1 MMLIDSFVPSIE
13 INKHPSTV
21 PWSSSTYISPF
32 RVCSCISACWS
43 RMLPPLD
50 LRMPAFTYLESPLL
64 RSTRTIS
71 ITYRT
76 SIKLIWCD
84 RSGDNYNNMEFSLQ
98 PPKAA
103 LFKDLVEGIN
113 RIATEV
119 EVRFDST
126 GLSIQ
131 CTDTGHATLVE
142 TTVPA
147 AWLDLTLKDER
158 PTTIFGVRLSDILI
172 VLGCRSKSQTMT
184 MSCSGTESD
193 KYLIAFTEG
202 ASGDLGK
209 EFELPMYDFDCERF
223 ELPER
228 EHDVDLELRATR
240 VLKLVQELE
249 AFGSDVTVDC
259 NDDAVT
265 FCASSI
271 TLSMKAT
278 LDVSELESYAVP
290 EGGIKNTFATS
301 YLVSVAGFAKLTKY
315 LSVPDK
321 VEIHF
326 NEATPAEFFFKLG
339 TGDDAP
345 TVLGVVAPKVVDD
358 GDE

>member
-1 MMLIDSFVPSIE
+1 MD
-13 INKHPSTV
+13 
-21 PWSSSTYISPF
+21 
-32 RVCSCISACWS
+32 
-43 RMLPPLD
+43 PPLD
-50 LRMPAFTYLESPLL
+50 RRIPALTYFESPLL

-71 ITYRT
+71 IIYRT
-76 SIKLIWCD
+76 SIKLIWCGTFGI
-84 RSGDNYNNMEFSLQ
+84 SYNKMEFTIQ

-103 LFKDLVEGIN
+103 LLKDLVDGIN
-113 RIATEV
+113 RVATDV
-119 EVRFDST
+119 ELMFDSR

-131 CTDTGHATLVE
+131 CTDTGHATLIE
-142 TTVPA
+142 TVVPT
-147 AWLDLTLKDER
+147 AWLGLILDDDH
-158 PTTIFGVRLSDILI
+158 PTTTFGVRLSDILT
-172 VLGCRSKSQTMT
+172 VLGCRSKTQTMT
-184 MSCSGTESD
+184 MKCGGTDSD
-193 KYLIAFTEG
+193 KYSISFAEG
-202 ASGDLGK
+202 SSGDLDK
-209 EFELPMYDFDCERF
+209 DFELPMYDFDCSRF

-228 EHDVDLELRATR
+228 EHDVDLELSATR
-240 VLKLVQELE
+240 ILKLVQELE
-249 AFGSDVTVDC
+249 VFGQDVTVDC

-301 YLVSVAGFAKLTKY
+301 YLVSVAGFAKLSKY

-321 VEIHF
+321 VEVHF
-326 NEATPAEFFFKLG
+326 NESTPAEFFFKLG

-358 GDE
+358 ADE